1 MESTGDKLT
10 VQLVG
15 QKARSKTEYID
26 CLPQKVGYIYLPV
39 KRLIINS

>member
-15 QKARSKTEYID
+15 KKARSKTKLYLLLTTES
-26 CLPQKVGYIYLPV
+26 GIYLPP
-39 KRLIINS
+39 